1 MQRGGENGSVTS
13 DSAGYHRLAQ
23 VGCCAY
29 LRVYEPVS
37 VLPVRWREAPLR
49 SREEVRR
56 DERRATLAASL
67 GRSVRSDLAFVIDAD
82 DLRFVAPVALQ
93 ARRAVAYEYFVRPLA
108 SVHATA
114 FVPEDAAP
122 TDSPESRIH
131 ILTSPWNVP
140 IRWYLLFDD
149 SERHLILDDG
159 QRELTYST
167 TIAGAKR
174 RLGKAMPILQASLS
188 DTEAL
193 ADAVRLAT
201 WLEGFN
207 AMSRIE
213 LDYGGLVDVLDDA
226 ELRSDRGA
234 QDTADSVAALR
245 MGDGVGAGQ
254 AYLRVVAKWRRAASV
269 VMAG

>member
-1 MQRGGENGSVTS
+1 MGS
-13 DSAGYHRLAQ
+13 DSEGYRRLAM
-23 VGCCAY
+23 VGSCAY

-37 VLPVRWREAPLR
+37 ALPERWREAAVR

-56 DERRATLAASL
+56 DERRATLSASV
-67 GRSVRSDLAFVIDAD
+67 GGHVPSDLAFVREEDG
-82 DLRFVAPVALQ
+82 LRFACPVSLQ
-93 ARRAVAYEYFVRPLA
+93 ARRAQAFEQYARPLA
-108 SVHATA
+108 QIHLDAL
-114 FVPEDAAP
+114 VPEQARPLEA
-122 TDSPESRIH
+122 PESRIH

-149 SERHLILDDG
+149 TERDLVLDG
-159 QRELTYST
+159 PERELTYST
-167 TIAGAKR
+167 TIANAKR
-174 RLGKAMPILQASLS
+174 RLGKAMPVLQASLS

-193 ADAVRLAT
+193 AEAVRMAT
-201 WLEGFN
+201 WLEDFN
-207 AMSRIE
+207 AMSRVE

-245 MGDGVGAGQ
+245 SGDGVSAGQ

-269 VMAG
+269 VLAG